1 MENPPKRSK
10 FILKKKLNVASGAR
24 SSPKLGLTLSNHV
37 YEALKQKIFEFAWL
51 PGAMLFE
58 NQLSEQFSVSRTPLR
73 QALQRL
79 EHEGLVVSLPKVGWQ
94 VAQIDFVLIDQLY
107 DFRILIES
115 YAVDVLCKLNQPS
128 LLLEP
133 LCKDWLV
140 SKSKRLSDSKAVGE
154 LDEEFH
160 SALVRAV
167 GNEQMNKTHH
177 DITQRI
183 RMVRRLDFTKPTRI
197 HETYEEHGLILNTI
211 LFRRRT
217 EAVRLIKAHIEQSK
231 IEVRKITL
239 SVLYEAKVDAV

>member
-1 MENPPKRSK
+1 MMGKSN
-10 FILKKKLNVASGAR
+10 LKKKLIVDSFDLV
-24 SSPKLGLTLSNHV
+24 SPRLGLNLSNQV
-37 YEALKQKIFEFAWL
+37 YEALKQKIFEFVWL

-79 EHEGLVVSLPKVGWQ
+79 EHEGLVLSLPKVGWQ
-94 VAQIDFVLIDQLY
+94 VAQIDFVLLDQLY

-115 YAVDVLCKLNQPS
+115 YAVEVLCKLNQPFS
-128 LLLEP
+128 LLEP

-140 SKSKRLSDSKAVGE
+140 PKSKRLSEPKAVGA

-167 GNEQMNKTHH
+167 GNGQMSKTHH

-183 RMVRRLDFTKPTRI
+183 RMIRRLDFTKPTRI
-197 HETYEEHGLILNTI
+197 DDTYEEHGLILNTI
-211 LFRRRT
+211 LLRRRT
-217 EAVRLIKAHIEQSK
+217 EAVMLIKTHIEQSK

-239 SVLYEAKVDAV
+239 SVLYESKVCAV

>member
-1 MENPPKRSK
+1 MKEKTN
-10 FILKKKLNVASGAR
+10 LKNNLIVTSSIGV
-24 SSPKLGLTLSNHV
+24 SPKLGLTLSNHI
-37 YEALKQKIFEFAWL
+37 YEALKQNIFEFVWL

-79 EHEGLVVSLPKVGWQ
+79 EHEGLVLSLPKVGWQ
-94 VAQIDFVLIDQLY
+94 VAQIDFVLLDQLY

-115 YAVDVLCKLNQPS
+115 YAVEILCKLNQPFS
-128 LLLEP
+128 MLEP
-133 LCKDWLV
+133 LCKNWLV
-140 SKSKRLSDSKAVGE
+140 TKSERLFEPKAVGE

-167 GNEQMNKTHH
+167 GNGQMNKTHH

-183 RMVRRLDFTKPTRI
+183 RMIRRLDFTKPTRI
-197 HETYEEHGLILNTI
+197 HDTYEEHSLILNTI
-211 LFRRRT
+211 LLRRRA
-217 EAVRLIKAHIEQSK
+217 EAVRLIKTHIEQSK

-239 SVLYEAKVDAV
+239 SVLYETKVRAA